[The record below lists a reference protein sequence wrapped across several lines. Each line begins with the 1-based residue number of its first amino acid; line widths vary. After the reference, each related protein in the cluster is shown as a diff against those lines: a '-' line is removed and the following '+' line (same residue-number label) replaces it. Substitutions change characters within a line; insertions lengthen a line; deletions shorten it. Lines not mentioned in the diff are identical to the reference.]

1 MITQE
6 KDRVYVKIE
15 EIRLNDKVKKKR
27 NYISRDE
34 FKKWHQDKCTKIAN
48 LFGQKSHR
56 D

>member
-15 EIRLNDKVKKKR
+15 EIRHKDKVKKKR
-27 NYISRDE
+27 NYITREE

-48 LFGQKSHR
+48 LFVQRES
-56 D
+56 